1 MSLTPKIEVISK
13 GEEAYPSGLLEKLGS
28 KAPDRLYCM
37 GNLSLLD
44 KKSVGFCGSRN
55 ASEKGLE
62 TAEDCSA
69 QAAESDVVVVSGN
82 AAGVDL
88 HAHLQALKAG
98 GETILVLPEGINSF
112 SIRKP
117 FREHWDWSRAL
128 VISQFEPDV
137 PWRSYNAMARNKVIL
152 GLSCAMIVIEAGDRG
167 GTLDAGKS
175 TLEVNMP
182 LFVAR
187 YADGGDQ
194 AKGNEI
200 LIGLGG
206 IPLNRLRSTNRA
218 NMEKVWAAFSD
229 PNRVRPQPKLL

>member
-1 MSLTPKIEVISK
+1 MSLNPEIHIISK
-13 GEEAYPSGLLEKLGS
+13 GDDAYPLSLSEKLGS
-28 KAPDRLYCM
+28 KAPDKLYCM
-37 GNLSLLD
+37 GNLALLQ

-62 TAEDCSA
+62 AADDCSQ
-69 QAAESDVVVVSGN
+69 QAAASDVVVVSGN
-82 AAGVDL
+82 AAGVDF
-88 HAHLQALKAG
+88 HAHLEALKAG

-112 SIRKP
+112 NIRKP
-117 FREHWDWSRAL
+117 FRKHWDWSRAL
-128 VISQFEPDV
+128 VVSQFEPDT
-137 PWRSYNAMARNKVIL
+137 PWRSYHAMARNKVIL

-187 YADGGDQ
+187 YADAGEQ

-200 LIGLGG
+200 LISLGG
-206 IPLNRLRSTNRA
+206 IPLKRLRSTNRA

-229 PNRVRPQPKLL
+229 PNCVRPQPKLL